1 MDFRQFRKEI
11 GVEDGRRMTK
21 RDYIVLLVLLAVYS
35 LVAFVNLGSLRSPN
49 TVWTAEPGTTVIVD
63 LGDTRDVSE
72 MRFFGS
78 IAEGNLEIYDESA
91 FINGFFT
98 PGETEPLETFVQ
110 DNGDMYKWK
119 ELSVGTETRYL
130 ILYVESGK
138 ISMNEIAVVGVDA
151 ISPKTVQTADSGSNV
166 IVDLGGTYDVKAL
179 RFSGTTVHGSLE
191 IYDESALI
199 DGSFR
204 PDRILPLETVTTE
217 EGRTEIPLDLSTG
230 KLILYEEG
238 GRISLDEITLAVD
251 GMLLPAAVY
260 EPKGGAE
267 KLLDEQSKVVL
278 NDSYLNGM
286 YFDEIYHARTAY
298 EIIKNDDLYRSEGL
312 EAAAR
317 DGYSIYEWTHPS
329 LGKLFI
335 AVGIRIFGM
344 TPFGWRFAGTFFGV
358 LILAVLYV
366 FAKRIFRRTDYAFVT
381 AALFAAD
388 CMHFAQTRIATI
400 DTYALFFTLLMFLFM
415 GDYIAEDFEK
425 RPYWKKLALLGL
437 SGLMFGLG
445 VSSKWTCLYSGAG
458 LAVLYFSDLI
468 YNLVR
473 IIRER
478 RRQAK
483 AYRQYREMLREG
495 TCTPESEQITP
506 PKKLP
511 VNVLAYAPVLF
522 VLGVLVLHVSGH
534 WLNAADYRYRTY
546 ANGAYVTRL
555 NANYGVD
562 TIKEVF
568 CQPWFYV
575 TLLVLIGAA
584 IVSAVL
590 FRLAFRKRK
599 DVDFR
604 LNDLLMTPVWCCL
617 FFIVIP
623 IALYAAANY
632 CYYIK
637 AGDKTLPD
645 MLGTLWKEQVSMYSY
660 HADLDAT
667 HMCQSVWY
675 QWPLMQKS
683 VWFYSGYPTYI
694 NAAGTE
700 IKLLSNISSTGNS
713 ALWYVS
719 AFGAVFA
726 VVEWLKNPACRKDRA
741 FFVVFVGILA
751 GLLPWALV
759 TRCVFLYHYFS
770 TIPFMMLLT
779 LLLLYYVEKKY
790 PRTAWFKWAWL
801 VACVIVFLLM
811 LPAVSGIPVPYG
823 YAKFIENVLAPFGKV
838 YYVGV

>member
-1 MDFRQFRKEI
+1 MDFKKFRKEI
-11 GVEDGRRMTK
+11 GMEDGRRMTK

-110 DNGDMYKWK
+110 ENGDMYKWK
-119 ELSVGTETRYL
+119 ELSVETETRYL

-138 ISMNEIAVVGVDA
+138 ISMNEIA
-151 ISPKTVQTADSGSNV
+151 I
-166 IVDLGGTYDVKAL
+166 L
-179 RFSGTTVHGSLE
+179 
-191 IYDESALI
+191 
-199 DGSFR
+199 DG
-204 PDRILPLETVTTE
+204 DT
-217 EGRTEIPLDLSTG
+217 
-230 KLILYEEG
+230 
-238 GRISLDEITLAVD
+238 
-251 GMLLPAAVY
+251 LLPATVY
-260 EPKGGAE
+260 EPTGGAE
-267 KLLDEQSKVVL
+267 KLLDEQKKVTL

-298 EIIKNDDLYRSEGL
+298 EIVKNDDLYLAEGH
-312 EAAAR
+312 EAAAQN
-317 DGYSIYEWTHPS
+317 GYAIYEWTHPT
-329 LGKLFI
+329 LGKLLI

-344 TPFGWRFAGTFFGV
+344 TPFGWRFSGTFFGV

-366 FAKRIFRRTDYAFVT
+366 FAKRIFRRTDYALVT
-381 AALFAAD
+381 AGLFAAD

-473 IIRER
+473 IVRER
-478 RRQAK
+478 MRTAK
-483 AYRQYREMLREG
+483 EER
-495 TCTPESEQITP
+495 
-506 PKKLP
+506 KKLP

-522 VLGVLVLHVSGH
+522 VLGVLALHFAGH
-534 WLNAADYRYRTY
+534 WMNAADYRFSTY
-546 ANGAYVTRL
+546 VNGAYVSRL
-555 NANYGVD
+555 NADYGVD
-562 TIKEVF
+562 TINKVF
-568 CQPWFYV
+568 LQPWFYV
-575 TLLVLIGAA
+575 TLLLLVGAA
-584 IVSAVL
+584 AVSAV
-590 FRLAFRKRK
+590 AFRIAFRSRK
-599 DVDFR
+599 DVDLS

-617 FFIVIP
+617 FFIMIP
-623 IALYAAANY
+623 IAVYVATNY
-632 CYYIK
+632 CYYITDDCSTLSK
-637 AGDKTLPD
+637 ALE
-645 MLGTLWKEQVSMYSY
+645 TLWRKQVSMYRY

-667 HMCQSVWY
+667 HMCQSMWY
-675 QWPLMQKS
+675 QWPLAQKS
-683 VWFYSGYPTYI
+683 VWFYSGYPVLGET
-694 NAAGTE
+694 
-700 IKLLSNISSTGNS
+700 KLLSNISSTGNP
-713 ALWYVS
+713 AMWYVS

-726 VVEWLKNPACRKDRA
+726 VVEWFKNPACRKDRS

-779 LLLLYYVEKKY
+779 MLLLYYVEKKH

-801 VACVIVFLLM
+801 IATVIVFILM

>member
-1 MDFRQFRKEI
+1 MDFKKFRKEI
-11 GVEDGRRMTK
+11 GMEDGRRMTK

-110 DNGDMYKWK
+110 ENGDMYKWK
-119 ELSVGTETRYL
+119 ELSVETETRYL

-138 ISMNEIAVVGVDA
+138 ISMNEIA
-151 ISPKTVQTADSGSNV
+151 I
-166 IVDLGGTYDVKAL
+166 L
-179 RFSGTTVHGSLE
+179 
-191 IYDESALI
+191 
-199 DGSFR
+199 DG
-204 PDRILPLETVTTE
+204 DT
-217 EGRTEIPLDLSTG
+217 
-230 KLILYEEG
+230 
-238 GRISLDEITLAVD
+238 
-251 GMLLPAAVY
+251 LLPATVY
-260 EPKGGAE
+260 EPTGGAE
-267 KLLDEQSKVVL
+267 KLLDEQDKVVL

-298 EIIKNDDLYRSEGL
+298 EIVKNDDLYLAEGH
-312 EAAAR
+312 EAAAQN
-317 DGYSIYEWTHPS
+317 GYAIYEWTHPT
-329 LGKLFI
+329 LGKLLI

-344 TPFGWRFAGTFFGV
+344 TPFGWRFSGTFFGV

-366 FAKRIFRRTDYAFVT
+366 FAKRIFRRTDYALVT
-381 AALFAAD
+381 AGLFAAD

-415 GDYIAEDFEK
+415 GDYITEDFEK

-473 IIRER
+473 IVRER
-478 RRQAK
+478 MRTAK
-483 AYRQYREMLREG
+483 EER
-495 TCTPESEQITP
+495 
-506 PKKLP
+506 KKLP

-522 VLGVLVLHVSGH
+522 VLGVLALHFAGH
-534 WLNAADYRYRTY
+534 WMNAADYRFSTY
-546 ANGAYVTRL
+546 VNGAYVSRL
-555 NANYGVD
+555 NADYGVD
-562 TIKEVF
+562 TINKVF
-568 CQPWFYV
+568 LQPWFYV
-575 TLLVLIGAA
+575 TLLLLVGAA
-584 IVSAVL
+584 AVSAV
-590 FRLAFRKRK
+590 AFRIAFRSRR
-599 DVDFR
+599 DVDLS

-617 FFIVIP
+617 FFIMIP
-623 IALYAAANY
+623 IAVYVATNY
-632 CYYIK
+632 CYYITDDCSTLSK
-637 AGDKTLPD
+637 ALE
-645 MLGTLWKEQVSMYSY
+645 TLWRKQVSMYRY

-667 HMCQSVWY
+667 HMCPSRWY
-675 QWPLMQKS
+675 QWPLAQKS
-683 VWFYSGYPTYI
+683 VWFYSGYPVLGET
-694 NAAGTE
+694 
-700 IKLLSNISSTGNS
+700 KLLSNISSTGNP
-713 ALWYVS
+713 AMWYVS

-726 VVEWLKNPACRKDRA
+726 VVEWFKNPACRKDRS

-779 LLLLYYVEKKY
+779 MLLLYYVEKKH

-801 VACVIVFLLM
+801 IATVIVFILM

>member
-1 MDFRQFRKEI
+1 MDFKKFRKEI
-11 GVEDGRRMTK
+11 GMEDGRRMTK

-110 DNGDMYKWK
+110 ENGDMYKWK
-119 ELSVGTETRYL
+119 ELSVETETRYL

-138 ISMNEIAVVGVDA
+138 ISMNEIA
-151 ISPKTVQTADSGSNV
+151 I
-166 IVDLGGTYDVKAL
+166 L
-179 RFSGTTVHGSLE
+179 
-191 IYDESALI
+191 
-199 DGSFR
+199 DG
-204 PDRILPLETVTTE
+204 DT
-217 EGRTEIPLDLSTG
+217 
-230 KLILYEEG
+230 
-238 GRISLDEITLAVD
+238 
-251 GMLLPAAVY
+251 LLPATVY
-260 EPKGGAE
+260 EPTGGAE
-267 KLLDEQSKVVL
+267 KLLDEQKKVTL

-298 EIIKNDDLYRSEGL
+298 EIVKNDDLYLAEGH
-312 EAAAR
+312 EAAAQN
-317 DGYSIYEWTHPS
+317 GYTIYEWTHPT
-329 LGKLFI
+329 LGKLLI

-344 TPFGWRFAGTFFGV
+344 TPFGWRFSGTFFGV

-366 FAKRIFRRTDYAFVT
+366 FAKRIFRRTDYALVT
-381 AALFAAD
+381 AGLFAAD

-473 IIRER
+473 IVRER
-478 RRQAK
+478 MRTAK
-483 AYRQYREMLREG
+483 EER
-495 TCTPESEQITP
+495 
-506 PKKLP
+506 KKLP

-522 VLGVLVLHVSGH
+522 VLGVLALHFAGH
-534 WLNAADYRYRTY
+534 WMNAADYRFSTY
-546 ANGAYVTRL
+546 VNGAYVSRL
-555 NANYGVD
+555 NADYGVD
-562 TIKEVF
+562 TINKVF
-568 CQPWFYV
+568 LRPWFYV
-575 TLLVLIGAA
+575 TLLILVGVA
-584 IVSAVL
+584 IVSAVV
-590 FRLAFRKRK
+590 FRLVLKKRK
-599 DVDFR
+599 DVDLS
-604 LNDLLMTPVWCCL
+604 LNNLLMTVWCCL
-617 FFIVIP
+617 FFIMIP
-623 IALYAAANY
+623 IAVYVATNY
-632 CYYIK
+632 CYYITDDCSTLSK
-637 AGDKTLPD
+637 ALE
-645 MLGTLWKEQVSMYSY
+645 TLWRKQVSMYRY

-667 HMCQSVWY
+667 HMCQSMWY
-675 QWPLMQKS
+675 QWPLAQKS
-683 VWFYSGYPTYI
+683 VWFYSGYPVLGET
-694 NAAGTE
+694 
-700 IKLLSNISSTGNS
+700 KLLSNISSTGNP
-713 ALWYVS
+713 AMWYVS

-726 VVEWLKNPACRKDRA
+726 VVEWFKNPACRKDRS

-779 LLLLYYVEKKY
+779 MLLLYYVEKKH

-801 VACVIVFLLM
+801 IATVIVFILM

>member
-1 MDFRQFRKEI
+1 ME
-11 GVEDGRRMTK
+11 
-21 RDYIVLLVLLAVYS
+21 
-35 LVAFVNLGSLRSPN
+35 
-49 TVWTAEPGTTVIVD
+49 GT
-63 LGDTRDVSE
+63 L
-72 MRFFGS
+72 
-78 IAEGNLEIYDESA
+78 
-91 FINGFFT
+91 
-98 PGETEPLETFVQ
+98 
-110 DNGDMYKWK
+110 
-119 ELSVGTETRYL
+119 VGTETRYL
-130 ILYVESGK
+130 ILYVGSGT
-138 ISMNEIAVVGVDA
+138 ISMNEIAV
-151 ISPKTVQTADSGSNV
+151 
-166 IVDLGGTYDVKAL
+166 
-179 RFSGTTVHGSLE
+179 
-191 IYDESALI
+191 
-199 DGSFR
+199 
-204 PDRILPLETVTTE
+204 
-217 EGRTEIPLDLSTG
+217 LD
-230 KLILYEEG
+230 
-238 GRISLDEITLAVD
+238 D

-555 NANYGVD
+555 NAEYGVD
-562 TIKEVF
+562 TIKKVF
-568 CQPWFYV
+568 CQPWFYG
-575 TLLVLIGAA
+575 TLLILIAAA
-584 IVSAVL
+584 IVSAVA
-590 FRLAFRKRK
+590 FRLAFSKRK
-599 DVDFR
+599 DVDLS

-617 FFIVIP
+617 FFIAIP
-623 IALYAAANY
+623 IALYAATNY

-645 MLGTLWKEQVSMYSY
+645 MLGTLWREQVSMYRY

-667 HMCQSVWY
+667 HMCQSMWY

-683 VWFYSGYPTYI
+683 VWFYSGYPVLGET
-694 NAAGTE
+694 
-700 IKLLSNISSTGNS
+700 KLLSNISSTGNP
-713 ALWYVS
+713 AMWYVS

-726 VVEWLKNPACRKDRA
+726 AVEWFRNPACRKDRA
-741 FFVVFVGILA
+741 FIVVFVGILA

-790 PRTAWFKWAWL
+790 PRTACFKWAWL
-801 VACVIVFLLM
+801 IATVVVFLLM